1 MGRVNRDIE
10 GVFVNIVGNEKEK
23 SSFDRF
29 LDYGNSLAKKD
40 SKKLSQFVKSYKDTV
55 TKIKTDVQELADLEV
70 IIMQIRSK
78 DNLTNEDIKLNIVR
92 NEYIYARCPFYR
104 TDKTTKDIR
113 IIVDNLEF
121 WGSDLKKL
129 SGNQEFMDKAYSK
142 LIKAM
147 DSEIDENIFKYEKIY
162 TTEKIS

>member
-10 GVFVNIVGNEKEK
+10 GVFVNIVGNEKER

-29 LDYGNSLAKKD
+29 LDYGSSLANKE
-40 SKKLSQFVKSYKDTV
+40 SKKLDQFIKRYQDLIVKM
-55 TKIKTDVQELADLEV
+55 KTDVQQLADLEV

-78 DNLTNEDIKLNIVR
+78 GRLSTEDIKLNIVR
-92 NEYIYARCPFYR
+92 NEYIYARCPFFR

-113 IIVDNLEF
+113 VIVDNLEF

-129 SGNQEFMDKAYSK
+129 SGNKEFMDKAYSK

-147 DSEIDENIFKYEKIY
+147 ELEIDDNISNYDSIY
-162 TTEKIS
+162 N